1 MENLK
6 KWFSSIEEDL
16 KSNNK
21 KFVIIGGA
29 SCSGKSVSTGFFKSY
44 LENQGKKVLYIE
56 ADKYYKSM
64 STVLTEKTLKNP
76 MFKKYLPVK
85 DQISKKVKQCT
96 EPYTIEN
103 KFNQTNIYNLYNSLS
118 GLIDNDDLMPF
129 IMELKD
135 HCKHYNFDEPFVV
148 DLNLLANHINL
159 LNNGETIYMPAYSMK
174 TSETSISNEHF
185 NGNDYD
191 YVLIEGLYAL
201 RDEVLSKIDMSKV
214 ATACIKCPPKTMF
227 ARRLHRDIKTAR
239 VGSSPERT
247 IISAL
252 KDVLPSYYKDIEPT
266 FKRAEHILNTQLTDQ
281 EINNRE
287 KSRQSKFTFN
297 LEDARKWE
305 KLDLIELTKP
315 TYQTDHYFKDNTNNS
330 KLTLR
335 LRIENEKASELSFKI
350 GNDTTDR
357 RVENYDLTKIFS
369 EENRDPN
376 YLMKLF
382 NIGGFER
389 LFTVYK
395 IRRYGKL
402 KNYNKNIDIRLDTSN
417 FGFVL
422 EISNATPDEEEYIA
436 NLLHLKR
443 IDKNISY
450 ETMYHEHIKTYPN
463 YSTMIDN
470 IFQKNLGDYNA

>member
-6 KWFSSIEEDL
+6 EWFSSMEEDL
-16 KSNNK
+16 KTNNK

-44 LENQGKKVLYIE
+44 LENHGKKVLYIE

-64 STVLTEKTLKNP
+64 STVLTDKALQNP
-76 MFKKYLPVK
+76 QFKKYLPIR
-85 DQISKKVKQCT
+85 DIIAEKVKQST
-96 EPYTIEN
+96 EPYTIEE
-103 KFNQTNIYNLYNSLS
+103 KFSQTNIYNLYNALS
-118 GLIDNDDLMPF
+118 PLIDNADIMPF
-129 IMELKD
+129 INELKD
-135 HCKHYNFDEPFVV
+135 YCKHYNFDEPFVV
-148 DLNLLANHINL
+148 DLDLLANHINT
-159 LNNGETIYMPAYSMK
+159 LNNGGTIYLPKYSMK

-185 NGNDYD
+185 SGFDYD
-191 YVLIEGLYAL
+191 YILIEGLYAL
-201 RDEVLSKIDMSKV
+201 RDEVLTKIDRNNVVTS
-214 ATACIKCPPKTMF
+214 CIQCPPKTMF

-266 FKRAEHILNTQLTDQ
+266 FKQADHVLNTSLTDT

-287 KSRQSKFTFN
+287 KSRQSKFTYN

-305 KLDLIELTKP
+305 RLNLLELSKP
-315 TYQTDHYFKDNTNNS
+315 RYQTDHYFKDNNNS

-335 LRIENEKASELSFKI
+335 LRIEDGKASELSFKI
-350 GNDTTDR
+350 GDDTTER

-369 EENRDPN
+369 EENRDPE

-382 NIGGFER
+382 RIGGFER

-395 IRRYGKL
+395 LRRYGKL
-402 KNYNKNIDIRLDTSN
+402 KNYNKDIDIRLDTTN

-422 EISNATPDEEEYIA
+422 EISNATPAEEEYIA
-436 NLLHLKR
+436 ELLHLKR

-450 ETMYHEHIKTYPN
+450 ETMYHEHIKHYPN
-463 YSTMIDN
+463 YSTMVDN
-470 IFQKNLGDYNA
+470 IFKKNLGDYNA